1 MGEVGVESDS
11 SVHFNDADDWE
22 VPTHLDATE
31 PRLEVEVDGAA
42 ANEMVVEGD

>member
-1 MGEVGVESDS
+1 VTLSCEMPRAREGGVRS
-11 SVHFNDADDWE
+11 
-22 VPTHLDATE
+22 PLDATE